1 MLVVMPG
8 CSECDR
14 EDMSKETLPFTQRED
29 LLSDSHEGASLCAC
43 RGCGRRFVRVWRE
56 VGGWEIEDI
65 WRYWAP
71 VTPEEEAGLRA
82 AFAGG
87 DDEGMAR
94 ASALILARPHLVE
107 APTGRVGWS
116 SASFEVGLWMHT

>member
-1 MLVVMPG
+1 MAECG
-8 CSECDR
+8 ACDR
-14 EDMSKETLPFTQRED
+14 QDMSKESLPFTPLED

-43 RGCGRRFVRVWRE
+43 RACGRRFVRVWRE

-71 VTPEEEAGLRA
+71 VSQVEADELRV
-82 AFAGG
+82 AFVGG

-94 ASALILARPHLVE
+94 AIALILGRPHLVQT
-107 APTGRVGWS
+107 PTGGLGWS
-116 SASFEVGLWMHT
+116 SASFAVGLWMHT